1 MYFSS
6 IQNLTFSQLLNGV
19 LGCLGYN
26 MIVELVLCTQELCEK
41 GAGGTFRVETLPS
54 KRLSIVCERS

>member
-19 LGCLGYN
+19 LGCSGYN

-41 GAGGTFRVETLPS
+41 CASGTFRVETLPN